1 MDLLNQRK
9 YGLRIYLIYIMCYYA
24 ILIFNIEPLST
35 FSSSFGLIGN
45 LMCFPI
51 FWRGIQA
58 HEGELKKPW
67 KCFTV
72 AAFVYLIAEAIYAYM
87 TDVVGKEPFSPSIC
101 DIFYFINTCICYVG
115 LYYYLKLT
123 QKTDLRRV
131 SFDMIISMFA
141 AAGILYN
148 FIMMPIISESELS
161 DPLVVISQLY
171 SPVFDFALL
180 TGLLMLYFG
189 ADDMKFFTPSNLLM
203 GFAFLIC
210 FGTDL
215 LELIVNLYKIDVN
228 LMMDPLWSLFYMFV
242 SFASL
247 YPNSEFSTKYFKENH
262 RLSNFLGYIRILM
275 PYFFTFLILFLVGFE
290 YNLFCSL
297 YIWAIFLVVLLS
309 LRQVF
314 VLIGN
319 KKLMMRIRRNELR
332 LNLQYSELQKLNQ
345 KIMHDAEVDF
355 LTQLYNRRRIDKSF
369 EELKPQEGREQ
380 SLGVMLIDVD
390 FFKHINDTF
399 GHQIGDKV
407 LKKVA
412 ASIRS
417 VVRESDL
424 AGRFGGDEFIVLLPD
439 TNIAVTEA
447 ITKDLV
453 NTVHREPDLRVY
465 GVTLSIGCT
474 SCQTT
479 AESYN
484 IKNILKQA
492 DEALY
497 KAKEN
502 GRNQYVVG

>member
-1 MDLLNQRK
+1 MDLSNWRK
-9 YGLRIYLIYIMCYYA
+9 YGFIIYFSFIMLFYI
-24 ILIFNIEPLST
+24 ILIFHIEPLAT
-35 FSSSFGLIGN
+35 YSSSFGLIGN

-58 HEGELKKPW
+58 HEGEYKKPW
-67 KCFTV
+67 QCFAI
-72 AAFVYLIAEAIYAYM
+72 AAFIYFIAETIYACL
-87 TDVVGKEPFSPSIC
+87 TDVVGEEPLSPSIC
-101 DIFYFINTCICYVG
+101 DVFYFSGICVCYVG
-115 LYYYLKLT
+115 LYYYLKIT
-123 QKTDLRRV
+123 QKTNLKRI

-141 AAGILYN
+141 VAGILYN
-148 FIMMPIISESELS
+148 FIMLPIISEAELS
-161 DPLVVISQLY
+161 DPLVVVSQLY
-171 SPVFDFALL
+171 NPVFDFALL

-203 GFAFLIC
+203 GLAFLIC

-228 LMMDPLWSLFYMFV
+228 LMMDPLWSLYYM
-242 SFASL
+242 SIAFASL
-247 YPNSEFSTKYFKENH
+247 YPNSEFENKYFKDNQH
-262 RLSNFLGYIRILM
+262 LNNFLGYVRILM
-275 PYFFTFLILFLVGFE
+275 PYIFTFLILFLVGWE
-290 YNLFCSL
+290 YNLLCTL
-297 YIWAIFLVVLLS
+297 YIWAILLVIMLS

-345 KIMHDAEVDF
+345 QIMHDAEVDF

-369 EELKPQEGREQ
+369 EKLKPEAEEEK
-380 SLGVMLIDVD
+380 SLGIMLIDVD

-412 ASIRS
+412 DSIRS
-417 VVRESDL
+417 VVRANDI

-439 TNIAVTEA
+439 ANSAVTEM
-447 ITKDLV
+447 ITRDLV

-474 SCQTT
+474 SCHIN
-479 AESYN
+479 AEDYN
-484 IKNILKQA
+484 VKNMLKQA

>member
-1 MDLLNQRK
+1 MDLVKWRK
-9 YGLRIYLIYIMCYYA
+9 YGFFIYFSFVALFYI
-24 ILIFNIEPLST
+24 ILIFHIEPFVT
-35 FSSSFGLIGN
+35 YSSSFGLIGN

-58 HEGELKKPW
+58 HKDELKKPW

-72 AAFVYLIAEAIYAYM
+72 AAFIYLIAEVIYAYL
-87 TDVVGKEPFSPSIC
+87 TDVVGNEPVSPSIC
-101 DIFYFINTCICYVG
+101 DIFYFTNTCVCYVG

-123 QKTDLRRV
+123 QKTNLRSI
-131 SFDMIISMFA
+131 SFDMLISMFA

-148 FIMMPIISESELS
+148 FIMMPIISDAELS
-161 DPLVVISQLY
+161 DPLVVFSQLY
-171 SPVFDFALL
+171 NPVFDFALL

-189 ADDMKFFTPSNLLM
+189 ADDTKFFTPSNLLM
-203 GFAFLIC
+203 AVAFFIC
-210 FGTDL
+210 FGIDL
-215 LELIVNLYKIDVN
+215 LELIITLYKIDVK
-228 LMMDPLWSLFYMFV
+228 LIPDPLWSFYYMFLA
-242 SFASL
+242 FASL
-247 YPNSEFSTKYFKENH
+247 YPNSEFSDKYFNDNQ
-262 RLSNFLGYIRILM
+262 RLNSFLGYLRILM

-297 YIWAIFLVVLLS
+297 YIWAILLVVLLS

-345 KIMHDAEVDF
+345 QIMHDAEVDF

-369 EELKPQEGREQ
+369 EKLKPQEGREQ
-380 SLGVMLIDVD
+380 VLGIMLIDVD

-412 ASIRS
+412 DSIRS
-417 VVRESDL
+417 VVREHDI

-439 TNIAVTEA
+439 TNVAVTEA

-453 NTVHREPDLRVY
+453 NTIHRDPDLRVY

-474 SCQTT
+474 SCRTK
-479 AESYN
+479 AEEYSV
-484 IKNILKQA
+484 KAMLKQA